1 MQVFFIK
8 NIKNFFL
15 YSLFFFLPLIHSRF
29 FNTFFW
35 GFDIA
40 INGNFE
46 FTKSIFFI
54 IVSSIIIVL
63 NIKREKKKMDIFS
76 LFFILILLISSIFS
90 ISPFASFFWNIE
102 KWHSFFLFFN
112 LVILYN
118 FFCSLD
124 EKERENILKV
134 ILFWSFFVALFGI
147 KEFFAPSFHYGD
159 YLGRAIGTFWNP
171 HYFASYILMLSP
183 FFFKIILQEK
193 RYYYSLLFIPLVF
206 CLFLTKSFIGIFI
219 FFFLIFYLFFYK
231 NKWII
236 ISGICLSILAFLF
249 IFLVFP
255 EKIHS
260 LLSRFFIWE
269 TVIKIISSD
278 FKIFFLW
285 GWNETLSFMFWN
297 FKSPFLYIFENFWY
311 NADRSHNIFL
321 DFFYN
326 FWIWWFLFL
335 SFIFWFIIKTAT
347 NFRKSQKQEVRGRK
361 IFAIWAYWWVSE
373 WAINFS
379 DEEIHSFSNF
389 LTKNFK
395 RNPYIESLLIFFFFH
410 FFNFPSISSY
420 LLFIFFLSSI
430 RQEKGWLKSIF
441 ENLAIWKGIW
451 VCKDKNLLLKIKS
464 LFKKT
469 RGKSFLNFHFSL
481 SKIFIIFYSLFSI
494 FLFSS
499 FFTAEHFF
507 YEKQYKKAIS
517 YFSHPNYFYELN
529 LFERWKT
536 IENFLSSNYFRK
548 KILNL
553 RNYEENCREFLVLYT
568 SAEDYF
574 YCWNIAE
581 KKWNL
586 KKAKIYYQEWLKKIP
601 NLRENYSPYWNNFF
615 VKNLITG
622 NRFFSEKYSDIKN
635 ILDKF

>member
-1 MQVFFIK
+1 MQIYFIK

-29 FNTFFW
+29 FNLFFW

-40 INGNFE
+40 VNWNFE

-54 IVSSIIIVL
+54 IISSIIILL
-63 NIKREKKKMDIFS
+63 NINSIKKKTDIFS
-76 LFFILILLISSIFS
+76 LLFITILLISSIFS
-90 ISPFASFFWNIE
+90 ISPFASFFWGVE
-102 KWHSFFLFFN
+102 KWHSFFLFLN

-124 EKERENILKV
+124 EKERENILKI
-134 ILFWSFFVALFGI
+134 ILFWSFFSAFFWI
-147 KEFFAPSFHYGD
+147 KEFFAPSFNYGE
-159 YLGRAIGTFWNP
+159 YAGRAIGTFWNP
-171 HYFASYILMLSP
+171 HYFASYILMLAP

-193 RYYYSLLFIPLVF
+193 KYYYSLIFIPLIF
-206 CLFLTKSFIGIFI
+206 CLFLTKSFIGIFL
-219 FFFLIFYLFFYK
+219 FLFLIFYLFFYK
-231 NKWII
+231 NKGII

-269 TVIKIISSD
+269 SVIKILFSD
-278 FKIFFLW
+278 VKIFFLW
-285 GWNETLSFMFWN
+285 WWNETLGFIFWN

-311 NADRSHNIFL
+311 NADRTHNIFL

-326 FWIWWFLFL
+326 FWIWWFLYL
-335 SFIFWFIIKTAT
+335 SFIFWFIIR
-347 NFRKSQKQEVRGRK
+347 NFE
-361 IFAIWAYWWVSE
+361 
-373 WAINFS
+373 
-379 DEEIHSFSNF
+379 
-389 LTKNFK
+389 

-430 RQEKGWLKSIF
+430 RQEKGWLKKIF
-441 ENLAIWKGIW
+441 EIFTIWKGIW
-451 VCKDKNLLLKIKS
+451 LCKDKNLLLKIKS
-464 LFKKT
+464 LFKNT
-469 RGKSFLNFHFSL
+469 REKFFLKLTFFHL
-481 SKIFIIFYSLFSI
+481 SKIFIIFYSLVII
-494 FLFSS
+494 FIFSS
-499 FFTAEHFF
+499 FFTAEYFF

-517 YFSHPNYFYELN
+517 YFPHPNYFYEIN
-529 LFERWKT
+529 LFEEWKM
-536 IENFLSSNYFRK
+536 IESFSSSNYFRK

-553 RNYEENCREFLVLYT
+553 RNYEENCSKFLVLYT

-574 YCWNIAE
+574 FCWNIAE

-601 NLRENYSPYWNNFF
+601 NLWEKYSPYWNNFF
-615 VKNLITG
+615 VKNSITG